1 MNRLQDFSYNITVWF
16 SDLTVY
22 AIHVLWCEV
31 VCCRLYES
39 EERLKTTTPL
49 FPELLNDRGLNSIVN
64 ELLAYNLIYNF
75 IAMS

>member
-1 MNRLQDFSYNITVWF
+1 MQFMYCDVKSYAVDSMFSNYP
-16 SDLTVY
+16 
-22 AIHVLWCEV
+22 
-31 VCCRLYES
+31 
-39 EERLKTTTPL
+39 PL

>member
-1 MNRLQDFSYNITVWF
+1 MQFMYCDVKSYAVDSMNLRKDLRLLFSNYP
-16 SDLTVY
+16 
-22 AIHVLWCEV
+22 
-31 VCCRLYES
+31 
-39 EERLKTTTPL
+39 PL